1 MDLFR
6 DGGHPSG
13 STLGKVFVL
22 VLILLVLPVNVT
34 LFSYPANE
42 DCENTKYFCDYE
54 GIDRVELNVT
64 AVEKIEIKT
73 VATNKTRKPI
83 KPKTSEQLYYPIV
96 VKISLKYEVDPLLV
110 KAVIVAESGFNANA
124 VSRVG
129 AQGLMQLMPRTAKE
143 LGVIDSFN
151 PEHNIDGGVKY
162 LKKLLDKYQG
172 NVEIALAAYNAGC
185 RNVRKYRG
193 VPPYKE
199 TRKYV
204 KKVSALHEK
213 YKKTNN
219 ENKKEILIS
228 QS

>member
-1 MDLFR
+1 MDLVKG
-6 DGGHPSG
+6 GGHPSG
-13 STLGKVFVL
+13 STLIKVFVL

-34 LFSYPANE
+34 LFSYPASDNYE
-42 DCENTKYFCDYE
+42 STKYFGDDE
-54 GIDRVELNVT
+54 GKDRIELNVT
-64 AVEKIEIKT
+64 AVEKIEIRT
-73 VATNKTRKPI
+73 VATIDTKKQN

-110 KAVIVAESGFNANA
+110 KAVIVAESGFNPKA

-143 LGVIDSFN
+143 LGVVDSFN

-204 KKVSALHEK
+204 KKVSALHEM
-213 YKKTNN
+213 YKKSNN
-219 ENKKEILIS
+219 ENEKETLIS

>member
-1 MDLFR
+1 MDLVKG
-6 DGGHPSG
+6 GGHPSC
-13 STLGKVFVL
+13 STFGKVFVF
-22 VLILLVLPVNVT
+22 VLILLVLPVNVM
-34 LFSYPANE
+34 LFSSPANE
-42 DCENTKYFCDYE
+42 NYENTKYFCDYE
-54 GIDRVELNVT
+54 GKNRIELNVIT
-64 AVEKIEIKT
+64 VDKVEIRTVDTISIRKI
-73 VATNKTRKPI
+73 N

-204 KKVSALHEK
+204 KKVSALHEM
-213 YKKTNN
+213 YKKLNS
-219 ENKKEILIS
+219 ENVKETLIS
-228 QS
+228 QT

>member
-1 MDLFR
+1 MDLVKG
-6 DGGHPSG
+6 GGHPSC
-13 STLGKVFVL
+13 SALVKVFVL
-22 VLILLVLPVNVT
+22 VLILLIMPVNVT
-34 LFSYPANE
+34 LFSSPASENY
-42 DCENTKYFCDYE
+42 ENTKYFCDYE
-54 GIDRVELNVT
+54 VKDRIELNVT
-64 AVEKIEIKT
+64 AVEKVEVRT
-73 VATNKTRKPI
+73 VAINNTREPN

-110 KAVIVAESGFNANA
+110 KAVIVAESGFNAKA

-143 LGVIDSFN
+143 LGVVDSFN

-213 YKKTNN
+213 YKKSNN

>member
-1 MDLFR
+1 MELIKG
-6 DGGHPSG
+6 GGHPSC
-13 STLGKVFVL
+13 STLAKVFVL
-22 VLILLVLPVNVT
+22 VLILLVVPVNIIRFSSSANDNYEKTKYFGGYEGKDRIEVNVT
-34 LFSYPANE
+34 
-42 DCENTKYFCDYE
+42 T
-54 GIDRVELNVT
+54 
-64 AVEKIEIKT
+64 VEKIEIRT
-73 VATNKTRKPI
+73 VATIDTRKQN

-143 LGVIDSFN
+143 LGVVDSFN

-162 LKKLLDKYQG
+162 LRKLLDKYQG

-185 RNVRKYRG
+185 GNVRKYRG

-204 KKVSALHEK
+204 KKVSALHEI
-213 YKKTNN
+213 YKKSNN
-219 ENKKEILIS
+219 ENGKETLIS